1 MSDTPTLSKYLPDYV
16 VEDIR
21 DLSLQSSTNTQLKYS
36 LVQNKQDK
44 ESFCWIEIPLTL
56 IPCWETIRT
65 RSASFESLV
74 KLLSSSLPRCGF
86 SIKEDT
92 HRVEERLRMKSS
104 ATAGRFKSCAGR
116 KKKQLITLET
126 YKMNI
131 LVEEGWSVRKL
142 DEMKEA
148 IRQKEDLEEETKRTY
163 EELLEV
169 KQSKIR
175 EQSLSSANES
185 LRHCVKS

>member
-1 MSDTPTLSKYLPDYV
+1 
-16 VEDIR
+16 
-21 DLSLQSSTNTQLKYS
+21 
-36 LVQNKQDK
+36 
-44 ESFCWIEIPLTL
+44 
-56 IPCWETIRT
+56 
-65 RSASFESLV
+65 
-74 KLLSSSLPRCGF
+74 
-86 SIKEDT
+86 
-92 HRVEERLRMKSS
+92 MKSL
-104 ATAGRFKSCAGR
+104 ATAGRFKSCARR
-116 KKKQLITLET
+116 KKKELITLET

-131 LVEEGWSVRKL
+131 LVEEVRSVRKL
-142 DEMKEA
+142 DDEMKEA

>member
-1 MSDTPTLSKYLPDYV
+1 
-16 VEDIR
+16 
-21 DLSLQSSTNTQLKYS
+21 
-36 LVQNKQDK
+36 
-44 ESFCWIEIPLTL
+44 
-56 IPCWETIRT
+56 
-65 RSASFESLV
+65 
-74 KLLSSSLPRCGF
+74 
-86 SIKEDT
+86 
-92 HRVEERLRMKSS
+92 MKSS
-104 ATAGRFKSCAGR
+104 ATAGCFKSCAGR